1 MLYDLGEKGL
11 FIIGN
16 GLDLEAKLPSKFIDF
31 YKHRCDL
38 MELDLDEITY
48 NLKEEQKILITT
60 KIFYGANQIDDFIS
74 IESLP
79 NSANLNERITFW
91 DFILLF
97 SLKKSGDLRW
107 CSIETQIE
115 EVLEWLNDY
124 LNLTVVDFFDVL
136 KRGKKHSRYTQL
148 SMYSIEDVS
157 KALEK
162 EKGGNQLKAALY
174 LSYMIFLR
182 KEEPQ
187 YNNVSVG
194 TFLMLELKRY
204 EDDFKEYIN
213 SKKTREYLNNR
224 SKIID
229 SILNKSPNIEKVN
242 ILNFNFTK
250 NNFQEDLVLK
260 NKVDKEVNIHGI
272 SEEDVIFGIDNE
284 KITPESEAYDF
295 TKTYRKLISKGD
307 GKQGLLSKDVSEII
321 FFGHSLSDA
330 DFSYFQSIFDYL
342 DIYSAEISLK
352 FYYVNYKNNA
362 ELVRREET
370 KAVRSLILK
379 YGESMDNQKKGKNIL
394 HKLLLEERISVLEK

>member
-213 SKKTREYLNNR
+213 SKKTRE
-224 SKIID
+224 
-229 SILNKSPNIEKVN
+229 
-242 ILNFNFTK
+242 
-250 NNFQEDLVLK
+250 
-260 NKVDKEVNIHGI
+260 
-272 SEEDVIFGIDNE
+272 
-284 KITPESEAYDF
+284 
-295 TKTYRKLISKGD
+295 
-307 GKQGLLSKDVSEII
+307 
-321 FFGHSLSDA
+321 
-330 DFSYFQSIFDYL
+330 
-342 DIYSAEISLK
+342 
-352 FYYVNYKNNA
+352 
-362 ELVRREET
+362 
-370 KAVRSLILK
+370 
-379 YGESMDNQKKGKNIL
+379 
-394 HKLLLEERISVLEK
+394 